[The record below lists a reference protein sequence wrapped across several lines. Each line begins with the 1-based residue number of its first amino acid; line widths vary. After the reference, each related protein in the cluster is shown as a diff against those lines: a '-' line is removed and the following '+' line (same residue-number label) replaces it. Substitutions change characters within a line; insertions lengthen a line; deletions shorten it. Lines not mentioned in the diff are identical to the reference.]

1 MWSLKAEVFSEWK
14 YLRSSEGRNSYNEG
28 WLENCSCLTHM
39 GFWFMRFIFFYSW
52 SINLSQSSELL
63 FLQYKNNKPIYSCCN
78 YLFLSFVWLQYNLK
92 DKCHGLGVFWW
103 RSYTYLKW
111 PFPIN
116 SREARF
122 FLCIHLN
129 LNESSRCRS
138 KMHAM
143 LMRGTNHL
151 QLVSKLK
158 LYSYVVS
165 PLINPKAAD
174 VCRVCQPR
182 DLLWLT
188 IRTWRRAGALA
199 QWSKARQGVPEPLR
213 EGVAVTHIVLEQA
226 WWGCIDKGDQSTKK
240 WVSANSPLLGQFS
253 NPELASQHIWVL
265 VTPWSTL
272 RFESLSNQ
280 T

>member
-1 MWSLKAEVFSEWK
+1 MAWK
-14 YLRSSEGRNSYNEG
+14 LFLFDSHGVLIYEIY
-28 WLENCSCLTHM
+28 
-39 GFWFMRFIFFYSW
+39 FFFYSW

-174 VCRVCQPR
+174 VCKGSVSLEISFGWQSGHEEE
-182 DLLWLT
+182 LGHLHSGL
-188 IRTWRRAGALA
+188 RTGRGY
-199 QWSKARQGVPEPLR
+199 QNHSE
-213 EGVAVTHIVLEQA
+213 
-226 WWGCIDKGDQSTKK
+226 KG
-240 WVSANSPLLGQFS
+240 
-253 NPELASQHIWVL
+253 
-265 VTPWSTL
+265 
-272 RFESLSNQ
+272 
-280 T
+280 